1 MINVALN
8 GIVEMNRGDTATFPV
23 YVDIGTTFKPILYEL
38 RPGDNLYFAVM
49 EPQQKWEDALLKKTY
64 DYTNFDQKSFSVLV
78 HLYSEDTEYLAP
90 GTYYY
95 EIKLRKDPK
104 NNDDGYESVE
114 TIVPRTKFIIV
125 E

>member
-1 MINVALN
+1 MARVANN
-8 GIVEMNRGDTATFPV
+8 GIIEMNRGDTATFPV
-23 YVDIGTTFKPILYEL
+23 YVNVGTALRTIYYEL

-49 EPQQKWEDALLKKTY
+49 EPHQKWEDAILKKTF
-64 DYTNFDQKSFSVLV
+64 DYNDFNTKYFCVPV
-78 HLYSEDTEYLAP
+78 HFYTEDTEYLHP

-95 EIKLRKDPK
+95 EVKLRKDAS

-114 TIVPRTKFIIV
+114 TIIPRTKFIIV